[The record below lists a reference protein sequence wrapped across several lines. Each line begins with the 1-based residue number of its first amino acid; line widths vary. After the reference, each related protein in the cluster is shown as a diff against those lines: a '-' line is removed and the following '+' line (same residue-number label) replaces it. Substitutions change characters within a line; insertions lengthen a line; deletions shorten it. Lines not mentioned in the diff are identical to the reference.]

1 MHDLPGATAASAQR
15 QGRAAGPR
23 PLPVVGARP
32 TAPGRAGDPGRH
44 RPAGLPRPRRLSRR
58 QRPARLR
65 VSFIDSIYYTT
76 VTLST
81 TGYGDIAPVT
91 DRARLINAFV
101 ITPLRIAFL
110 VLLIGTTLEVLASQG
125 REMFRVARWRKN
137 MGAHVVVVGYGTK
150 GRSAVE
156 TLVNNGH
163 DREAIVVVDPSALAL
178 EEAHSDG
185 LAVVTG
191 DATRR
196 EVLRSAGVQTATQV
210 IITTDRDDTNVLST
224 LTVRQLNP
232 DAWIVAA
239 VREQENVPLMR
250 QSGAN
255 SVITS
260 SDAVGRLLGLSSMSP
275 MLGSVMED
283 LLTYGEGL
291 EVAER
296 DLLVSEVGK
305 PPQSLPDQV
314 IAVVRDEKVYRYF
327 DPVVTLLARGD
338 RLIVVRP
345 GEGAAVGAA
354 PRDPRRGAGRRGLSP
369 QRVSAGPGAIR
380 TGPRAS
386 RTSTVSP
393 FCCTTTTSARRDRRP
408 PRARAASGRASAV
421 PTDHPGGVAG
431 TDGRAVTVSQQRA
444 DGRGEAVAAALRR
457 SPPPTTARPARRA
470 PPWRPA
476 PSAGPSSAR
485 VFTSRRARISSATSS
500 TRSFSGMPV
509 SVARHFRPP
518 TTMWWPSGVRSTSRD
533 SATWSA

>member
-1 MHDLPGATAASAQR
+1 MLILLGTVALVFLDRSGYR
-15 QGRAAGPR
+15 DGN
-23 PLPVVGARP
+23 
-32 TAPGRAGDPGRH
+32 DP
-44 RPAGLPRPRRLSRR
+44 PYFA
-58 QRPARLR
+58 
-65 VSFIDSIYYTT
+65 VDFIDSIYYTT

-91 DRARLINAFV
+91 ERARLINAFI

-125 REMFRVARWRKN
+125 REHFRVARWRKN

-163 DREAIVVVDPSALAL
+163 DREAIVVVDPSQLAL

-191 DATRR
+191 DASRR
-196 EVLRSAGVQTATQV
+196 EVLRRAGVQTATQV

-239 VREQENVPLMR
+239 VREAENVPLMR

-260 SDAVGRLLGLSSMSP
+260 SDAVGRLLGLSALSP

-345 GEGAAVGAA
+345 AKELPWA
-354 PRDPRRGAGRRGLSP
+354 PR
-369 QRVSAGPGAIR
+369 PG
-380 TGPRAS
+380 THGEERAE
-386 RTSTVSP
+386 
-393 FCCTTTTSARRDRRP
+393 
-408 PRARAASGRASAV
+408 
-421 PTDHPGGVAG
+421 DH
-431 TDGRAVTVSQQRA
+431 D
-444 DGRGEAVAAALRR
+444 
-457 SPPPTTARPARRA
+457 
-470 PPWRPA
+470 
-476 PSAGPSSAR
+476 
-485 VFTSRRARISSATSS
+485 
-500 TRSFSGMPV
+500 
-509 SVARHFRPP
+509 
-518 TTMWWPSGVRSTSRD
+518 
-533 SATWSA
+533 